1 MRPAASWKISAY
13 QNYTWILTLVIF
25 FVPSSFYYYSYM
37 TLFAN
42 SSLLFFEVYIT
53 DRWDSNINICCTKHA
68 EASMPSCLFPP
79 YIDPND
85 TIYVNNRLIALED
98 LSIHSVQG
106 SMPIHQV
113 RTISSGV
120 PLRKGN
126 IDQLTTYI
134 QPYRWMLLVERL
146 SNDST

>member
-1 MRPAASWKISAY
+1 M
-13 QNYTWILTLVIF
+13 
-25 FVPSSFYYYSYM
+25 PSS
-37 TLFAN
+37 
-42 SSLLFFEVYIT
+42 
-53 DRWDSNINICCTKHA
+53 
-68 EASMPSCLFPP
+68 LFPP

-120 PLRKGN
+120 PIPLGKGTSIN
-126 IDQLTTYI
+126 HIYTDECYWW
-134 QPYRWMLLVERL
+134 RDL